1 MNNFL
6 RCMYKCNN
14 KNILVNSIINVV
26 DFIYT
31 SYIYIVL
38 CNIVLFIYLWMY
50 DYNIVNNG
58 IIECVYNF
66 YLILEFFIFYI

>member
-14 KNILVNSIINVV
+14 KNILVNSIRNVV

-38 CNIVLFIYLWMY
+38 CNIVLFIYL
-50 DYNIVNNG
+50 
-58 IIECVYNF
+58 
-66 YLILEFFIFYI
+66 